1 MTVKYNLSMIPL
13 KQKDGRTQ
21 NHKDDSLLTKI
32 DEHNLQKV
40 KIKKKKKVKAAKD
53 S

>member
-1 MTVKYNLSMIPL
+1 MIPL

-21 NHKDDSLLTKI
+21 HHKDDNSLLTKI